1 MKKFYITLSFLL
13 VLLISFSCS
22 KKSEIAAADTIATD
36 PDSKSTEVV
45 KTPVNSPVFS
55 VTETKTFRELG
66 LLTPES
72 QSKYLKLSLNDFK
85 AVSQSWSPEELL
97 DISVI
102 NFVKPI
108 QVLAQLAEAAIE
120 MSVSLGSSSTEEQA
134 LKKLKDSKEEADRQ
148 AYNNIILLRR
158 IMKAWGL

>member
-1 MKKFYITLSFLL
+1 MKRFCIILSFLL
-13 VLLISFSCS
+13 VFFISFSCS

-45 KTPVNSPVFS
+45 KTPVKSPVFS

-85 AVSQSWSPEELL
+85 AVSQSWSPEALL
-97 DISVI
+97 DMSVI
-102 NFVKPI
+102 DFVKPI
-108 QVLAQLAEAAIE
+108 QLLARLAEAAIE
-120 MSVSLGSSSTEEQA
+120 MSIPLVSPPTEEQA
-134 LKKLKDSKEEADRQ
+134 LKKLKDSEKEVDRE
-148 AYNNIILLRR
+148 AYNNVMLFRR